1 MPSRRHDALAW
12 AIPRLRGSGELT
24 SVEDERTQVTRCHSR
39 LEPGLPTRLVPR
51 FERRY
56 TLVTERLSGPSG
68 DFPSYVLAPRG
79 VAPSSTVYV
88 VHGGG
93 FVSPIDPVHVR
104 YAARLASALGARV
117 VVPAYPLAPEHTWRD
132 SHDALVTDLA
142 RRTAL
147 GPVTLVGDSAGGG
160 LALGLAL
167 SLLERGAALP
177 TSLVLH
183 SPWVD
188 LTTSTPET
196 AALAEVDR
204 WLHLSKLHVYAEWWA
219 GQPEDLGRP
228 EVSPAL
234 ADHAD
239 LARLP
244 RTLMFCGTRDLLL
257 PGCRLLANRAA
268 GTAWDLTY
276 VEEPDLIHVYP
287 LLPFLPEAARAWR
300 TTLDFLRAPA

>member
-1 MPSRRHDALAW
+1 MPSRRHEALAW
-12 AIPRLRGSGELT
+12 AIPRVRGSRGLT
-24 SVEDERTQVTRCHSR
+24 SVEDERTQVTRCHSA

-51 FERRY
+51 FDRRY
-56 TLVTERLSGPSG
+56 SLVTERLSGPSG
-68 DFPSYVLAPRG
+68 DFPSYVFAPRG
-79 VAPSSTVYV
+79 VAPRSTIFFA
-88 VHGGG
+88 HGGG
-93 FVSPIDPVHVR
+93 FVSPIDAVHVR

-117 VVPAYPLAPEHTWRD
+117 VLPAYPLTPEHTWRD

-142 RRTAL
+142 RWTAL
-147 GPVTLVGDSAGGG
+147 GPVTLLGDSAGGG

-177 TSLVLH
+177 TSMVLH

-196 AALAEVDR
+196 AALDDVDP
-204 WLHLSKLHVYAEWWA
+204 WLHLSKLRLYADWWA
-219 GQPEDLGRP
+219 GRPEDLGRR

-234 ADHAD
+234 ADLDD

-244 RTLMFCGTRDLLL
+244 PTLMFCGTRDLLL
-257 PGCRLLANRAA
+257 PGCRLLATRAT
-268 GTAWDLTY
+268 GTGWPLTY
-276 VEEPDLIHVYP
+276 VEAPDLIHVFP